1 MFGGVAHP
9 LSLKISALSTIR
21 PPPVVTQSTGDA
33 DSDEVTTHIDAARQA
48 IQRHDFDR
56 AEEELRRALALDERQ
71 PATHNLLGVL
81 HEVRGDRRKA
91 QNSYRDALN
100 LDERYA
106 PARFNLRQ
114 SVEAHDQRSFMLAEM
129 KRPDDSDKWSDTDW
143 YKEIKK

>member
-1 MFGGVAHP
+1 M
-9 LSLKISALSTIR
+9 
-21 PPPVVTQSTGDA
+21 TQSTGDA
-33 DSDEVTTHIDAARQA
+33 DSDEVSTHIEAARQA

-81 HEVRGDRRKA
+81 YEVRGDRRKA
-91 QNSYRDALN
+91 QQSYNEALN

-129 KRPDDSDKWSDTDW
+129 KRPDESAKWNVIDW
-143 YKEIKK
+143 STVAE